1 MRVTVCFGV
10 IFKFSGFSCFR
21 SLTVGEPIIY
31 LFEFKWKVNVDG
43 IFLIFGKDWE
53 EIWDLLVLSFGILAG
68 FNG

>member
-1 MRVTVCFGV
+1 
-10 IFKFSGFSCFR
+10 
-21 SLTVGEPIIY
+21 
-31 LFEFKWKVNVDG
+31 VDG